1 MGFTVQISN
10 WKQVGGL
17 QLIGTLLE
25 QVKLLPKQI
34 PTCGTPSNGV
44 SISNWGWWRP
54 PMQPV
59 TYREASQAIQLSHQ
73 MNLPVFTG
81 IRDGGGL
88 RHSLHGLGSLP
99 SSSTISSDEF
109 TWLQVTGISFIV
121 DKFQTGKLKAS
132 DTSGINYE
140 PSKEQASKAI
150 SRRHTVYGTK
160 GA

>member
-73 MNLPVFTG
+73 MNLPGWWRPPTQPSWAGKPPKQFNYL
-81 IRDGGGL
+81 IR
-88 RHSLHGLGSLP
+88 
-99 SSSTISSDEF
+99 
-109 TWLQVTGISFIV
+109 
-121 DKFQTGKLKAS
+121 
-132 DTSGINYE
+132 
-140 PSKEQASKAI
+140 
-150 SRRHTVYGTK
+150 
-160 GA
+160 